1 MAKAISIQ
9 EPYASLIAN
18 GLKQY
23 ETRSKWNYKYR
34 GEIYIHASAKIYDPE
49 SEKTRKLMTAINANI
64 HPGHIVA
71 KATLV
76 AVYTQ
81 TDDMIRAIKEQMP
94 FEYDAGFYEVG
105 RKALVLKNVQ
115 KLKEPIPEKGHL
127 GVWDFDD
134 TEVFWSENRH
144 LVPVVTELFADG
156 YDSYEEIEEELRN
169 RYYCHELIERIAR
182 KVMDLQDIAAGHY

>member
-23 ETRSKWNYKYR
+23 ETRSRWDYKYR
-34 GEIYIHASAKIYDPE
+34 GEVYIHASAKIYDPK
-49 SEKTRKLMTAINANI
+49 SEKTRKLMAAINANI
-64 HPGHIVA
+64 HPGYIVA

-81 TDDMIRAIKEQMP
+81 TDEMIRALEEQMP
-94 FEYDAGFYEVG
+94 FEHDAGFYEVG
-105 RKALVLKNVQ
+105 RKVLVLKNIQ
-115 KLKEPIPEKGHL
+115 KLKKPIPAKGQL

-134 TEVFWSENRH
+134 TEVFWSENEH
-144 LVPVVTELFADG
+144 LIPVVKELLADG
-156 YDSYEEIEEELRN
+156 YDSYDDIEEELRDSD
-169 RYYCHELIERIAR
+169 YSYEQTKRIAR